1 MLCIGCLLMLTAC
14 GGVSLTGQNVEE
26 LLRAPQLSTMQN
38 AVQTALNHYL
48 GETLQLKY
56 PRGGEEM
63 APFLFEDF
71 DGDGAQEAAVLY
83 TTEAGAKTVN
93 IAVLEQD
100 GSDWLVAYHL
110 PGLGAE
116 VAQAQVVTL
125 TEGGKQLVIGY
136 ANANLTE
143 KYLVAYG
150 YADDQLHV
158 MTTQAYDAYTAQDLF
173 DTGLQ
178 QLLLVP
184 PATQPGALSMQVY
197 DGSSGEVTLRQTL
210 LLDERLTRCTAL
222 DATQSGRR
230 RGIVVSAELSA
241 GGTANQ
247 VVCADDGALVL
258 WPKDHPETVV
268 EASSR
273 TNEALTVRDLWQ
285 RGTLYIP
292 CLPGSFST
300 QSTSQR
306 YYAVEWRDY
315 LSDGSTGQFGIF
327 DSTSGVYVRVPLYWN
342 GEIQLEDGL
351 EENVWRICQKSTGE
365 TLVVLRIGTN
375 ETPLGAYQMLRTK
388 GSVAVMALFGEG
400 CTPSERSIL
409 QTGIQFF

>member
-14 GGVSLTGQNVEE
+14 GGISLTGQNVEE
-26 LLRAPQLSTMQN
+26 LLRAPQLSSTQN

-63 APFLFEDF
+63 APLLFEDF

-93 IAVLEQD
+93 VAVLEQSGD
-100 GSDWLVAYHL
+100 DWNVAYNL

-116 VAQAQVVTL
+116 VAQIQVVTL
-125 TEGGKQLVIGY
+125 TQGGKQLVIGY

-150 YADDQLHV
+150 YIDGQLHV

-178 QLLLVP
+178 QLLIVP
-184 PATQPGALSMQVY
+184 PATQPGALSLQVY
-197 DGSSGEVTLRQTL
+197 DGTSGQVTLRQTL

-222 DATQSGRR
+222 EATQSGQR
-230 RGIVVSAELSA
+230 RGIIVSAQLSA

-247 VVCADDGALVL
+247 VVCADGAELVL
-258 WPKDHPETVV
+258 WPKEQPEKVV

-273 TNEALTVRDLWQ
+273 MNEALTVRDLWQ

-292 CLPGSFST
+292 CLPESFST
-300 QSTSQR
+300 ESTSQR

-327 DSTSGVYVRVPLYWN
+327 DTTSGVYVRLPLYWKDT
-342 GEIQLEDGL
+342 IRLEDGL
-351 EENVWRICQKSTGE
+351 EENVWRICQKSTNE
-365 TLVVLRIGTN
+365 TLAVLRIGTHD
-375 ETPLGAYQMLRTK
+375 TPPGAYQLLRTK
-388 GSVAVMALFGEG
+388 GSIVVMALFGEG

-409 QTGIQFF
+409 QSGIQFF

>member
-1 MLCIGCLLMLTAC
+1 MSSVM
-14 GGVSLTGQNVEE
+14 
-26 LLRAPQLSTMQN
+26 P
-38 AVQTALNHYL
+38 
-48 GETLQLKY
+48 
-56 PRGGEEM
+56 
-63 APFLFEDF
+63 
-71 DGDGAQEAAVLY
+71 
-83 TTEAGAKTVN
+83 
-93 IAVLEQD
+93 
-100 GSDWLVAYHL
+100 
-110 PGLGAE
+110 
-116 VAQAQVVTL
+116 
-125 TEGGKQLVIGY
+125 
-136 ANANLTE
+136 
-143 KYLVAYG
+143 YLVAYG

-327 DSTSGVYVRVPLYWN
+327 DSTSGVYVRVPLYWK
-342 GEIQLEDGL
+342 GEIQLQDGL